1 MTLHVH
7 HTSLFVRFFVDLAW
21 KWHEKCL
28 ISCFL
33 GDIKKQWQN
42 LFYLSEVVSRK
53 TLRNSTPGEFTML
66 RFNFILWMKPQFANA
81 DSKTTTSQQ
90 TISGYDK
97 HLSGQTFGLLVILTG
112 HVKKWLEKNTFS
124 HHYISRRQASFCSLF
139 FLLVGLVRSSYY
151 SFIFNILSGQKREET
166 WKFLWPVNMTS
177 NSPKFILN
185 PSMPSTLHADV
196 LGGFGLLGRLFNA
209 IISKGNK
216 EIIF

>member
-42 LFYLSEVVSRK
+42 LFYLSEVGSRK

-81 DSKTTTSQQ
+81 DSKITTSQQ
-90 TISGYDK
+90 TVSGYDT

-112 HVKKWLEKNTFS
+112 HVKKRLEKK
-124 HHYISRRQASFCSLF
+124 YIFTPLHFKKTSI
-139 FLLVGLVRSSYY
+139 FLL
-151 SFIFNILSGQKREET
+151 FIFFAC
-166 WKFLWPVNMTS
+166 WA
-177 NSPKFILN
+177 
-185 PSMPSTLHADV
+185 ST
-196 LGGFGLLGRLFNA
+196 FKLLLFH
-209 IISKGNK
+209 
-216 EIIF
+216 F